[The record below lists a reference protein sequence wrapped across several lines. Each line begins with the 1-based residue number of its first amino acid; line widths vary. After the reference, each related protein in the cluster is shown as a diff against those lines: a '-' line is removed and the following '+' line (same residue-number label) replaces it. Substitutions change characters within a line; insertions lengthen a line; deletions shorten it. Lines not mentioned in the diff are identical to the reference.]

1 MSGSLCESLAV
12 VVEAHAGAA
21 EVAAVEKGTEEEEEA
36 EVEGGG
42 SDVEKLLLGG
52 EMKVSAWPRP
62 R

>member
-36 EVEGGG
+36 EVEAGG
-42 SDVEKLLLGG
+42 SDVEELLLGG
-52 EMKVSAWPRP
+52 EMKVSA
-62 R
+62 

>member
-21 EVAAVEKGTEEEEEA
+21 EVVAVEKETEEEEEA
-36 EVEGGG
+36 EVEAGG
-42 SDVEKLLLGG
+42 SDVEEVLLGG